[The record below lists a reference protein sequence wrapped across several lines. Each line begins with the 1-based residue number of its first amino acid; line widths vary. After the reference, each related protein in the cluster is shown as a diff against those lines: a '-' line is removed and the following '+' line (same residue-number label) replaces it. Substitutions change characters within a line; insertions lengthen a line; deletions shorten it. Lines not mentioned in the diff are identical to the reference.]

1 MMKQFFLSLIIALTW
16 VPAIGQCCPEK
27 PTAEKRQV
35 LWQKLQEE
43 LTAVDKGLD
52 GVMGLAV
59 KDLTSGETFFIHG
72 DEIMP
77 QASSIK
83 ITVLANLY
91 LQAQQG
97 KLKLTDEYVV
107 RKEDLVSGSD
117 IMLGL
122 TPGVTRLTLRD
133 LATMMVAVSDNSATN
148 VLIGRVGM
156 ENVNA
161 MLDGLGLHATRLRRQ
176 MMDLKAAGEGRENVS
191 TPREMMTLLETIYR
205 GKLLSKEMTA
215 DFIKV
220 LSTHK
225 ESSLLQGLPDD
236 AVAASK
242 PGELEAVRND
252 SGIIFRKKSALYFVR
267 DDNVSEGRKRGLGGN
282 PQSYGAHVQL
292 FRSRVPRLRL
302 WPGRVAKIRQALLKG
317 LSLYLG
323 RSAKIRWNETS
334 FSMDPDHHPIS
345 QCDLCGTVQA
355 RSLTGS
361 GPAKSAAIQSR
372 RQCSPGYPPRAG
384 HCRSATQKRA
394 AGFWRQLVYRL
405 PCP

>member
-1 MMKQFFLSLIIALTW
+1 MRKRIFALFLLAASC
-16 VPAIGQCCPEK
+16 VPALAQCCPEK
-27 PTAEKRQV
+27 PAAEKRQA

-43 LTAVDKGLD
+43 LHGVDAQLD

-83 ITVLANLY
+83 IAVLANLY

-107 RKEDLVSGSD
+107 RKEDLVEGSD

-156 ENVNA
+156 DNVNA
-161 MLDGLGLHATRLRRQ
+161 MLESLGLHATRLRRQ

-205 GKLLSKEMTA
+205 GKLLNREMTA
-215 DFIKV
+215 DFMKM

-225 ESSLLQGLPDD
+225 ESALLQGLPDD
-236 AVAASK
+236 AAAANK

-252 SGIIFRKKSALYFVR
+252 SGIVLVKNRPYILCVMTTY
-267 DDNVSEGRKRGLGGN
+267 
-282 PQSYGAHVQL
+282 
-292 FRSRVPRLRL
+292 
-302 WPGRVAKIRQALLKG
+302 LKDEKDG
-317 LSLYLG
+317 
-323 RSAKIRWNETS
+323 
-334 FSMDPDHHPIS
+334 
-345 QCDLCGTVQA
+345 
-355 RSLTGS
+355 
-361 GPAKSAAIQSR
+361 SAAIRSIAALTYSYFDR
-372 RQCSPGYPPRAG
+372 LGRASDYGRVVSP
-384 HCRSATQKRA
+384 K
-394 AGFWRQLVYRL
+394 
-405 PCP
+405 

>member
-1 MMKQFFLSLIIALTW
+1 MNLQIRKLLLLCFLGISLAS
-16 VPAIGQCCPEK
+16 AQEK
-27 PTAEKRQV
+27 PQAIKRQV
-35 LWQKLQEE
+35 LWHKLQED
-43 LTAVDKGLD
+43 LRGVDRNLD

-59 KDLTSGETFFIHG
+59 KDLTSGEELFINP

-107 RKEDLVSGSD
+107 RKDDMVSGSD

-148 VLIGRVGM
+148 VLIDRVGLD
-156 ENVNA
+156 NVNG
-161 MLDGLGLHATRLRRQ
+161 MLEGLGLHSTRLRRK
-176 MMDLKAAGEGRENVS
+176 MMDLKAASEGRENVS

-205 GKLLSKEMTA
+205 GKLLNQDMTA
-215 DFIKV
+215 DFMKI

-225 ESSLLQGLPDD
+225 ESSMLQGLPDD

-252 SGIIFRKKSALYFVR
+252 SGIVLVKNRPYVLCVMTAYLKDEK
-267 DDNVSEGRKRGLGGN
+267 EG
-282 PQSYGAHVQL
+282 
-292 FRSRVPRLRL
+292 
-302 WPGRVAKIRQALLKG
+302 
-317 LSLYLG
+317 
-323 RSAKIRWNETS
+323 
-334 FSMDPDHHPIS
+334 
-345 QCDLCGTVQA
+345 
-355 RSLTGS
+355 
-361 GPAKSAAIQSR
+361 SAAIRKIAALTYSYFDRVSR
-372 RQCSPGYPPRAG
+372 ASEYGRVVSP
-384 HCRSATQKRA
+384 K
-394 AGFWRQLVYRL
+394 
-405 PCP
+405 

>member
-1 MMKQFFLSLIIALTW
+1 MRKRIFALFLLAASC
-16 VPAIGQCCPEK
+16 VPALAQCCPEK
-27 PTAEKRQV
+27 PAAEKRQA

-43 LTAVDKGLD
+43 LRGVDAQLD

-83 ITVLANLY
+83 IAVLANLY

-107 RKEDLVSGSD
+107 RKEDLVEGSD

-156 ENVNA
+156 DNVNA
-161 MLDGLGLHATRLRRQ
+161 MLESLGLHATRLRRQ

-205 GKLLSKEMTA
+205 GKLLNREMTA
-215 DFIKV
+215 DFMKM

-225 ESSLLQGLPDD
+225 ESALLQGLPDD
-236 AVAASK
+236 AAAANK

-252 SGIIFRKKSALYFVR
+252 SGIVLVKNRPYILCVMTTY
-267 DDNVSEGRKRGLGGN
+267 
-282 PQSYGAHVQL
+282 
-292 FRSRVPRLRL
+292 
-302 WPGRVAKIRQALLKG
+302 LKDEKDG
-317 LSLYLG
+317 
-323 RSAKIRWNETS
+323 
-334 FSMDPDHHPIS
+334 
-345 QCDLCGTVQA
+345 
-355 RSLTGS
+355 
-361 GPAKSAAIQSR
+361 SAAIR
-372 RQCSPGYPPRAG
+372 RIAALTYSYFDRLGRASDYGRVVSP
-384 HCRSATQKRA
+384 K
-394 AGFWRQLVYRL
+394 
-405 PCP
+405 

>member
-1 MMKQFFLSLIIALTW
+1 MTQRTLVIFALVLSCSISTLA
-16 VPAIGQCCPEK
+16 QCCPEK
-27 PTAEKRQV
+27 PAAEKRQA
-35 LWQKLQEE
+35 LWQKLQQEIQ
-43 LTAVDKGLD
+43 TVDQNLD

-83 ITVLANLY
+83 IAVLADLY

-97 KLKLTDEYVV
+97 KLKLTDEYLV

-161 MLDGLGLHATRLRRQ
+161 MLDNLGLHATRLRRQ
-176 MMDLKAAGEGRENVS
+176 MMDLKAASEGRENVS
-191 TPREMMTLLETIYR
+191 TPREMMTLLETIYS
-205 GKLLSKEMTA
+205 GKLLNKEMTA
-215 DFIKV
+215 DFLKM
-220 LSTHK
+220 LGTHK

-236 AVAASK
+236 AAAANK

-252 SGIIFRKKSALYFVR
+252 SGIVLVK
-267 DDNVSEGRKRGLGGN
+267 GRPYILCVMTT
-282 PQSYGAHVQL
+282 Y
-292 FRSRVPRLRL
+292 
-302 WPGRVAKIRQALLKG
+302 LKDEKDG
-317 LSLYLG
+317 
-323 RSAKIRWNETS
+323 
-334 FSMDPDHHPIS
+334 
-345 QCDLCGTVQA
+345 
-355 RSLTGS
+355 
-361 GPAKSAAIQSR
+361 SAAIRKIASLTYSYFDRVSR
-372 RQCSPGYPPRAG
+372 ASEFGRVVSP
-384 HCRSATQKRA
+384 K
-394 AGFWRQLVYRL
+394 
-405 PCP
+405 

>member
-1 MMKQFFLSLIIALTW
+1 MMKQFFLFSLITAVFCI
-16 VPAIGQCCPEK
+16 PAIGQCCPEK
-27 PTAEKRQV
+27 PSAEKRQV

-52 GVMGLAV
+52 GVMALAV
-59 KDLTSGETFFIHG
+59 KDLSSGETFFIHG

-83 ITVLANLY
+83 IAVLANLY

-133 LATMMVAVSDNSATN
+133 LATMMVSVSDNSATN

-161 MLDGLGLHATRLRRQ
+161 MLDSLGLHATRLRRQ
-176 MMDLKAAGEGRENVS
+176 MMDLKAAGGGRENVS

-205 GKLLSKEMTA
+205 GKLLNKEMTA

-236 AVAASK
+236 AMAASK

-252 SGIIFRKKSALYFVR
+252 SGIIFVKGRPYILCVMTTYLRDEREGAAAIRKIAALTYSYFDR
-267 DDNVSEGRKRGLGGN
+267 LARASE
-282 PQSYGAHVQL
+282 Y
-292 FRSRVPRLRL
+292 
-302 WPGRVAKIRQALLKG
+302 GRV
-317 LSLYLG
+317 
-323 RSAKIRWNETS
+323 
-334 FSMDPDHHPIS
+334 
-345 QCDLCGTVQA
+345 V
-355 RSLTGS
+355 
-361 GPAKSAAIQSR
+361 
-372 RQCSPGYPPRAG
+372 SP
-384 HCRSATQKRA
+384 K
-394 AGFWRQLVYRL
+394 
-405 PCP
+405 